1 MKLLL
6 LFPIVALFSACVS
19 FQPRVG
25 MSLGELRHMTA
36 KSFNGSLELISSDGT
51 RSAYRVPD
59 KRDIV
64 YVFENNKLVSVEQAQ
79 KAQIRLQ
86 VETIKK

>member
-36 KSFNGSLELISSDGT
+36 KSFNGSLESSLDVFVAELLLSSSLLI
-51 RSAYRVPD
+51 
-59 KRDIV
+59 
-64 YVFENNKLVSVEQAQ
+64 
-79 KAQIRLQ
+79 
-86 VETIKK
+86 